1 MGKAHYES
9 LILKSTT
16 LTAGELK
23 SILHSKNALGLSL
36 LQVVEKKKKIESA
49 TDALRLLCEHLRV
62 PFMENIPVQSIP
74 EDLIKHLP
82 IGYAREHIVLPFK
95 EEENKVHILTT
106 NPLNF
111 HVFSDLKLQFQKE
124 VQPIVSVTEKVREAI
139 NNVYER
145 GSGELDEF
153 ANIAG
158 GMENPDLES
167 VVIDLLDTNDSA
179 PVIKLVN
186 TLLFRAVKERASDIH
201 IEPYETELVV
211 RFRVDGAL
219 YSVFKPPKALQNA
232 IVSRVKIMANLNI
245 AEKRLPQ
252 DGRIHLRLAGKDI
265 DIRLSSVPT
274 SFGERLVMRLQDR
287 TQVLLSLEELGFS
300 TKNLKSFQ
308 ELLGKNYGIIL
319 ITGPTGSG
327 KSTSLYAALNYIKST
342 DHNII
347 TVEDPV
353 ERRIKGIGQ
362 IQVNPKIGFTFA
374 SGLRSILRQD
384 PDTIMV
390 GEIRDVETMKIAINA
405 SLTGHLVLS
414 TLHTNDSASVFPRLI
429 DMGGEP
435 FLIATSILGVVSQR
449 LVRVLCPHCRES
461 CVPTPDDKVFFTEE
475 DSPENGVKPLP
486 KKVTRISSAKK
497 TSRKSKKNAKI
508 THQIPKK
515 IFKAKGCKKCNFK
528 GYIGRTMIQ
537 EVLMVDEDI
546 RSLVMNH
553 KDSHTI
559 KKAAVDK
566 GMLTFRQNGI
576 QKVCDGITT
585 IEEVLFN
592 TQLDM

>member
-1 MGKAHYES
+1 MNHANYEA
-9 LILKSTT
+9 LVLRATT
-16 LTAGELK
+16 LTANQLK
-23 SILHSKNALGLSL
+23 SILHSKNTSGVSLS
-36 LQVVEKKKKIESA
+36 QAVERKKKLNSSEEA
-49 TDALRLLCEHLRV
+49 VRLLCEHLQV
-62 PFMENIPVQSIP
+62 PFIDNIPVQNIS
-74 EDLIKHLP
+74 DNLVQHFP
-82 IGYAREHIVLPFK
+82 ISYAKSHTVLPFK
-95 EEENKVHILTT
+95 EEEHKVHILTA

-111 HVFSDLKLQFQKE
+111 NVFSDLKIQFKKE
-124 VQPIVSVTEKVREAI
+124 IRPIVSVAEKVQDAI
-139 NNVYER
+139 NSVYER
-145 GSGELDEF
+145 SSGELDEF
-153 ANIAG
+153 ANIAEVTG
-158 GMENPDLES
+158 SQDLES
-167 VVIDLLDTNDSA
+167 VVIDLLDTKDSA

-201 IEPYETELVV
+201 IEPYETELIV

-232 IVSRVKIMANLNI
+232 IVSRVKIMGNLNI

-265 DIRLSSVPT
+265 DIRLSCVPT

-287 TQVLLSLEELGFS
+287 TQVLLSLDELGFAS
-300 TKNLKSFQ
+300 ENLKSFKS
-308 ELLGKNYGIIL
+308 LLDKTYGIIL

-327 KSTSLYAALNYIKST
+327 KSTSLYAALNYIHST

-384 PDTIMV
+384 PDIIMV

-449 LVRVLCPHCRES
+449 LVRVLCPNCREPYQLTKEDMQS
-461 CVPTPDDKVFFTEE
+461 LDEE
-475 DSPENGVKPLP
+475 DLKLVPFLQ
-486 KKVTRISSAKK
+486 TM
-497 TSRKSKKNAKI
+497 KKNFSQK
-508 THQIPKK
+508 TKSRVKHPK
-515 IFKAKGCKKCNFK
+515 IFKAKGCKQCNFK

-537 EVLMVDEDI
+537 EVLMVDEEL
-546 RSLVMNH
+546 RSLVMTQ
-553 KDSHTI
+553 KDSYTI
-559 KKAAVDK
+559 KREAIKK
-566 GMLTFRQNGI
+566 GMVTFRQNGI
-576 QKVCDGITT
+576 QKVCEGITT
-585 IEEVLFN
+585 MEEVLFN
-592 TQLDM
+592 TQLDI

>member
-1 MGKAHYES
+1 MNAGQYES

-16 LTAGELK
+16 LTSAQIK
-23 SILHSKNALGLSL
+23 SILCSKNKAGASL
-36 LQVVEKKKKIESA
+36 QSAVEKKKKFRSA
-49 TDALRLLCEHLRV
+49 EEAVGLLCKHLQV
-62 PFMENIPVQSIP
+62 PFIEDIPVQNIS
-74 EDLIKHLP
+74 DNLIQHFP
-82 IGYAREHIVLPFK
+82 ISYAKSHTVLPFK
-95 EEENKVHILTT
+95 EDKNKLHVLTA

-111 HVFSDLKLQFQKE
+111 DVFSDMKLQFKKQI
-124 VQPIVSVTEKVREAI
+124 QPVMSVSEKVRAAI
-139 NNVYER
+139 NSVYER
-145 GSGELDEF
+145 SSGELDEF
-153 ANIAG
+153 AHIADTDA
-158 GMENPDLES
+158 NQDLES
-167 VVIDLLDTNDSA
+167 TVIDLLDANDSA

-201 IEPYETELVV
+201 IEPYEKELIV

-232 IVSRVKIMANLNI
+232 IISRVKIMGHLNI

-274 SFGERLVMRLQDR
+274 SFGERLVLRLQDR
-287 TQVLLSLEELGFS
+287 TQLMLSLDELGFAQN
-300 TKNLKSFQ
+300 NLKSFK
-308 ELLGKNYGIIL
+308 ELLKKSYGIIL

-327 KSTSLYAALNYIKST
+327 KSTTLYAALNHINSE

-353 ERRIKGIGQ
+353 ERRLKGIGQ
-362 IQVNPKIGFTFA
+362 IQVNPRIGLTFA
-374 SGLRSILRQD
+374 GGLRSILRQD
-384 PDTIMV
+384 PDTIMI

-435 FLIATSILGVVSQR
+435 FLIATSILGVMSQR

-461 CVPTPDDKVFFTEE
+461 VKPSKQDMYFFKEE
-475 DSPENGVKPLP
+475 DFGRPL
-486 KKVTRISSAKK
+486 
-497 TSRKSKKNAKI
+497 
-508 THQIPKK
+508 PKK

-528 GYIGRTMIQ
+528 GCIGRTMIQ
-537 EVLMVDEDI
+537 EILIVDEDI
-546 RSLVMNH
+546 RSLVLQQ
-553 KDSHTI
+553 KDSYTI
-559 KKAAVDK
+559 KKAALEK
-566 GMLTFRQNGI
+566 GMMTFRINGVH
-576 QKVCDGITT
+576 KVCDGITT
-585 IEEVLFN
+585 VEEVLFN
-592 TQLDM
+592 TQLDV

>member
-1 MGKAHYES
+1 MMIFEMNADGYES
-9 LILKSTT
+9 LILNSTT
-16 LTAGELK
+16 LTPGQLK
-23 SILHSKNALGLSL
+23 SILFSKNIRGVSLLKAIEKKKIQSAEEALSL
-36 LQVVEKKKKIESA
+36 LC
-49 TDALRLLCEHLRV
+49 DHLQV
-62 PFMENIPVQSIP
+62 PFITEIPLQNISD
-74 EDLIKHLP
+74 DLIQNLP
-82 IGYAREHIVLPFK
+82 ISYAKSHTLLPFK
-95 EEENKVHILTT
+95 EEKNKLHVLTA

-111 HVFSDLKLQFQKE
+111 NAFSDLKLQFKKE
-124 VQPIVSVTEKVREAI
+124 IQPVISVKEKVRLAI
-139 NNVYER
+139 NSVYER
-145 GSGELDEF
+145 SSGELDEF
-153 ANIAG
+153 ADIVGKG
-158 GMENPDLES
+158 GNQDLES
-167 VVIDLLDTNDSA
+167 TVIDLLDTEDSA

-201 IEPYETELVV
+201 IEPYEKELIV

-232 IVSRVKIMANLNI
+232 IISRVKIMGNLNI

-274 SFGERLVMRLQDR
+274 SFGERLVLRLQDR

-300 TKNLKSFQ
+300 ANNKKHFA
-308 ELLGKNYGIIL
+308 ELLNKSYGIIL

-327 KSTSLYAALNYIKST
+327 KSTTLYAAINHIRST

-362 IQVNPKIGFTFA
+362 IQVNPKIGLTFA
-374 SGLRSILRQD
+374 NGLRSILRQD
-384 PDTIMV
+384 PDTIMI

-435 FLIATSILGVVSQR
+435 FLIATSILGVMSQR
-449 LVRVLCPHCRES
+449 LVRVLCPNCRVLS
-461 CVPTPDDKVFFTEE
+461 PLTKKDLHFFKGE
-475 DSPENGVKPLP
+475 DTDVEP
-486 KKVTRISSAKK
+486 
-497 TSRKSKKNAKI
+497 
-508 THQIPKK
+508 PKK
-515 IFKAKGCKKCNFK
+515 IFHSKGCKRCNFK
-528 GYIGRTMIQ
+528 GYVGRTMIQ
-537 EVLMVDEDI
+537 EILIVDEDI
-546 RSLVMNH
+546 RSLVMTH

-559 KKAAVDK
+559 KKMAQKK
-566 GMLTFRQNGI
+566 GMVTFRQNGI
-576 QKVCDGITT
+576 HKVCEGITT
-585 IEEVLFN
+585 VEEVLYN
-592 TQLDM
+592 TQLDV